1 MAINKEWHAANR
13 MPKNATL
20 EQRVEW
26 HKAHAEN
33 CDCREMPKSIAEEL
47 RRRGQSP

>member
-1 MAINKEWHAANR
+1 MAINKEWHQANR

-26 HKAHAEN
+26 HKAHAAN
-33 CDCREMPKSIAEEL
+33 CDCRRDMPRSVVEEL
-47 RRRGQSP
+47 RRREAR